1 MTESAAALEIDS
13 VSLVDQL
20 RARRWLVL
28 SVVVIVTAVAAAAAL
43 LMKPVYRSTATLI
56 AADNSGAGSAGLSSM
71 LGDLG
76 SLASLAGVNIGSDQS
91 KVEAEALLQ
100 SRQFTES
107 FIDDNKLLPELFANR
122 WDVQRKSWILNWR
135 HPQPPTLYDG
145 FQLFDDKIRAVTEDK
160 KTGIVTLSIDWTDRE
175 EGARWA
181 NELVHRLNE
190 AMRQRAIREAEASI
204 DLLTTQLKAASQVE
218 LQQSIS
224 RGIETYIKQRT
235 LASVQPEYA
244 FRVIDPAKAPDA
256 DDFIQPRRALYMV
269 GGPIVG
275 LMFALIAV
283 LALNFV
289 RQEWR

>member
-1 MTESAAALEIDS
+1 MPAAYELN
-13 VSLVDQL
+13 VTSLIDQL

-28 SVVVIVTAVAAAAAL
+28 AIFLVVTALAAAAAF
-43 LMKPVYRSTATLI
+43 LMTPVYRSTATLI
-56 AADNSGAGSAGLSSM
+56 AANDSGAASAGLSSM
-71 LGDLG
+71 LGDVG

-107 FIDDNKLLPELFANR
+107 FIDDNQLLPELFADR
-122 WDVQRKSWILNWR
+122 WDIQRKSWILSWR

-145 FQLFDDKIRAVTEDK
+145 FQLFDDEIRSITEDK
-160 KTGIVTLSIDWTDRE
+160 KTGIVTLDIDWTDRE

-204 DLLTTQLKAASQVE
+204 DLLTTQLQAASQVE

-224 RGIETYIKQRT
+224 RGIESYIKQRT
-235 LASVQPEYA
+235 LASVRPEYA

-256 DDFIQPRRALYMV
+256 DEFIRPSRSMYLV
-269 GGPIVG
+269 FGPLIG
-275 LMFALIAV
+275 LMLAV
-283 LALNFV
+283 LAILGLGALQ
-289 RQEWR
+289 RGIR